1 MRAEAIYKG
10 ATRPAMKFG
19 VPLVPLVVFA
29 GVGMLL
35 CLYGGLF
42 VRGWTLLVIAAALI
56 PGFFWM
62 RMVTARDDQRFRQ
75 MLLAARLRALD
86 RNGSF
91 WRARSYSPQTP
102 KGASDAWR
110 S

>member
-1 MRAEAIYKG
+1 MQSEAIFKG

-19 VPLVPLVVFA
+19 VPLVPLVVFT

-42 VRGWTLLVIAAALI
+42 VGGWTLLVVAAGLL
-56 PGFFWM
+56 PGFLWM

-75 MLLAARLRALD
+75 MLLAARLTALH
-86 RNGSF
+86 RNGRF
-91 WRARSYSPQTP
+91 WQARSYSPSTP
-102 KGASDAWR
+102 KGARDDWR
-110 S
+110 A

>member
-1 MRAEAIYKG
+1 MHAEAIYKG

-19 VPLVPLVVFA
+19 VPLVPLVAFT

-42 VRGWTLLVIAAALI
+42 VGGWTLLVIAAAGV

-75 MLLAARLRALD
+75 MLMAARLAALD
-86 RNGSF
+86 RNGRF
-91 WRARSYSPQTP
+91 WQARSYAPVTF
-102 KGASDAWR
+102 KGRRDGWVA
-110 S
+110 

>member
-1 MRAEAIYKG
+1 MRSEAIYKG

-42 VRGWTLLVIAAALI
+42 VGGWTLLLIAAVLV

-62 RMVTARDDQRFRQ
+62 RMVTVRDDQRFRQ
-75 MLLAARLRALD
+75 MLIAARLRALD
-86 RNGSF
+86 RNGRF
-91 WRARSYSPQTP
+91 WRARSYSPHTP